1 MASEH
6 NHFTRDIVVVG
17 GSSGAFGAL
26 KFIADLPSDFPAALF
41 LVLHIAAEG
50 PGLLPQLI
58 ARFSKLRV
66 EHASHGETIAR
77 GRIYVAPPDHHL
89 SVADGIIEVARGP
102 KDNRHRPSID
112 VLFRSAASVYGP
124 RVIGIVLSGLLDDG
138 SAGLF
143 QIRTRGG
150 LGIVQEDALF
160 SQMPNNAL
168 AHAGADHRVPHSQL
182 AALLTELVTQKV
194 SDQMSENVGQK
205 PREQNV
211 VNEVK
216 TPSNLSCPDCG
227 GVLSRIDDSQM
238 LRFTC
243 RVGHTY
249 SADTLLA
256 AQSENVEQA
265 LWTAVRLLEEKA
277 EMARKLREYS
287 LGRNFKSAPKKFDKQ
302 AKKLEADANVIRE
315 LLKRAEGGE
324 SEQG

>member
-1 MASEH
+1 MTSEH

-41 LVLHIAAEG
+41 LVLHMAAEG
-50 PGLLPQLI
+50 PGLLPQII
-58 ARFSKLRV
+58 ARFSKLPV
-66 EHASHGETIAR
+66 EHASHGETISR

-89 SVADGIIEVARGP
+89 SVAEGMVEVARGP
-102 KDNRHRPSID
+102 KENRHRPSID
-112 VLFRSAASVYGP
+112 VLFRSAASVYGR

-143 QIRTRGG
+143 QIRRRGG
-150 LGIVQEDALF
+150 LGIVQRDALF
-160 SQMPNNAL
+160 SEMPNNAF

-182 AALLTELVTQKV
+182 AALLTELVTQKE
-194 SDQMSENVGQK
+194 SHQMFENVGQE
-205 PREQNV
+205 RGEQR

-216 TPSNLSCPDCG
+216 MPSNLSCPDCG

-249 SADTLLA
+249 SPDTLLA

-277 EMARKLREYS
+277 EMARRLKEYS
-287 LGRNFKSAPKKFDKQ
+287 LGRNFKSAPKKFDEQ
-302 AKKLEADANVIRE
+302 ARKLEADASAIRE
-315 LLKRAEGGE
+315 LLKRPEASE
-324 SEQG
+324 SEEG